1 MPKKILIVGAGIGGL
16 TTALALTRKG
26 IPFEI
31 YEEAPSLKM
40 VGAGL
45 ALGENAIRAL
55 DIVGLGSEI
64 PWSAQ
69 TLRGMRLFSE
79 NGKILSENAA
89 LAYCIH
95 RADLHTLL
103 LRRIDTDRLHLGKK
117 CIGVETL
124 GDKIT
129 ARFEGGSKA
138 EGRLLIAADGI
149 KSAIRQNLLPASK
162 PRYAGYTCFRG
173 VADAPPECRDLDWA
187 SETWAAKGRFGIAP
201 LRNRRV
207 YWYACVN
214 AREADP
220 EKKNWKTG
228 ELLRIFGQCHS
239 PIPALIR
246 ATPDKAVIHGNI
258 ADLKPLARHVYG
270 RVVLLGD
277 AGHATTPNLGQ
288 GACQAMEDAVVL
300 ADKLSSH
307 SNQEANQEEA
317 LRAYEKSRLA
327 RTRKVVVLSRRVG
340 SVAQW
345 TNPLAIALRNTAMRL
360 TPKFLV
366 RRQTSFLLKP
376 FY

>member
-1 MPKKILIVGAGIGGL
+1 GGL
-16 TTALALTRKG
+16 TTALALTRKD
-26 IPFEI
+26 IPFDI

-40 VGAGL
+40 LGAGL

-55 DIVGLGSEI
+55 DIVGLGRDI

-69 TLRGMRLFSE
+69 ALKGMRLLSAD
-79 NGKILSENAA
+79 GKKLSENAA

-103 LRRIDTDRLHLGKK
+103 LRHIDTHHLHLGKK
-117 CIGVETL
+117 CVGVENL
-124 GDKIT
+124 GEKIT

-138 EGRLLIAADGI
+138 EGRLLVASDGI
-149 KSAIRQNLLPASK
+149 KSAIRQNLLPDSK

-173 VADAPPECRDLDWA
+173 VTDAPAECRELDWA
-187 SETWAAKGRFGIAP
+187 SETWTAKGRFGIAP

-214 AREADP
+214 ARETDA
-220 EKKNWKTG
+220 EKKNWKTR
-228 ELLRIFGQCHS
+228 ELLEIFGECHS

-270 RVVLLGD
+270 RILLLGD

-300 ADKLSSH
+300 ADKLSSYP
-307 SNQEANQEEA
+307 NQDEA
-317 LRAYEKSRLA
+317 LRAYETSRLA

-345 TNPLAIALRNTAMRL
+345 SKPIAVALRNAAMRL

-366 RRQTSFLLKP
+366 KRQTSFLLKP

>member
-1 MPKKILIVGAGIGGL
+1 MKKVIIIGAGIGGL
-16 TTALALTRKG
+16 TTALALTRKD

-55 DIVGLGSEI
+55 DIVGLGRDI

-69 TLRGMRLFSE
+69 ALKGMRLFSAD
-79 NGKILSENAA
+79 GTVLSENAA

-103 LRRIDTDRLHLGKK
+103 LRQIDTHRLHLGKK
-117 CIGVETL
+117 CVGVETL
-124 GDKIT
+124 GEKIV
-129 ARFEGGSKA
+129 ARFEGGGKA
-138 EGRLLIAADGI
+138 EGRLLVASDGI

-162 PRYAGYTCFRG
+162 PRYAGYICYRG
-173 VADAPPECRDLDWA
+173 VTDAPAECRELDWA
-187 SETWAAKGRFGIAP
+187 SETWTAKGRFGIAP

-214 AREADP
+214 AREDDP
-220 EKKNWKTG
+220 DKKNWKTR
-228 ELLRIFGQCHS
+228 ELLKVFGECHS
-239 PIPALIR
+239 PIPALLR
-246 ATPDKAVIHGNI
+246 ATPDKAVICGNI

-270 RVVLLGD
+270 RILLLGD

-307 SNQEANQEEA
+307 VEQDDA
-317 LRAYEKSRLA
+317 LAAYEKSRLS
-327 RTRKVVVLSRRVG
+327 RTRKVVVLSRRIG

-345 TNPLAIALRNTAMRL
+345 RSPIAITFRNAAMRL
-360 TPKFLV
+360 APKFLI
-366 RRQTSFLLKP
+366 RRQTSFLLRP